1 MTQEII
7 VYNNPLEAKVYQ
19 ALSSDMGVAILAHC
33 FFFMVIVISCFMF
46 VDAYNKKW
54 RRHDL
59 KIGSVLIAIVSAIIY
74 YKFH

>member
-7 VYNNPLEAKVYQ
+7 VYNNPLEAKIYE
-19 ALSSDMGVAILAHC
+19 ALSSDMGVSIIGHA
-33 FFFMVIVISCFMF
+33 FFFMIIVISCFLL
-46 VDAYNKKW
+46 VDTYNKK

-59 KIGSVLIAIVSAIIY
+59 KIGTTLILIVSLIVY